1 MSNLKIFLSV
11 ILSLALFGTAVAAEK
26 LTSDDAIYDYVRRKL
41 ASDQVVKGGG
51 LQVDVHQGVVTL
63 RGTVEEQKQKER
75 AAKLAKKIAG
85 VKPAHNQL
93 TPSPTS
99 DKKLSPPPY

>member
-1 MSNLKIFLSV
+1 MNLKIFFSV
-11 ILSLALFGTAVAAEK
+11 ILSLALFGVALAGEK

-51 LQVDVHQGVVTL
+51 LQVDVKQGVVTL
-63 RGTVEEQKQKER
+63 RGTVEEQKQKDR

-85 VKPAHNQL
+85 VKSVDNQL
-93 TPSPTS
+93 TVVQRVER
-99 DKKLSPPPY
+99 K

>member
-1 MSNLKIFLSV
+1 MNLKIMLSV
-11 ILSLALFGTAVAAEK
+11 ALSLALFGSALAAEK

-41 ASDQVVKGGG
+41 ASDQIVKGGG
-51 LQVDVHQGVVTL
+51 LQVDVKQGVVTL

-85 VKPAHNQL
+85 VKSVDNQL
-93 TPSPTS
+93 TVVQKG
-99 DKKLSPPPY
+99 DKK